1 LVNNLAVNG
10 NEEQKNRFLPDAC
23 SGQIIGGM
31 CMSEPNAG
39 TDVLGMSTKA
49 TYDANVDGWILNGTK
64 MWITNGTLNDGQPSS
79 EETNSTGD
87 LFLVY
92 ARTGPGKADLT
103 QFIVER
109 DMEGFTL
116 GQKIVDKLGMRASNT
131 AELVFQNVLV
141 PAKTH
146 VVGEVHGATLCMA
159 SNVLETKQCNAVDK
173 RIVLTRRK
181 CSLT

>member
-1 LVNNLAVNG
+1 
-10 NEEQKNRFLPDAC
+10 
-23 SGQIIGGM
+23 
-31 CMSEPNAG
+31 MSEPNAG

-49 TYDANVDGWILNGTK
+49 TYDANVDGWILSGTK

-79 EETNSTGD
+79 SETNSTGD

-131 AELVFQNVLV
+131 AELFLITSWCQLKRTWL
-141 PAKTH
+141 ARSTGLH
-146 VVGEVHGATLCMA
+146 SAWQVVIGWKRSDSMF
-159 SNVLETKQCNAVDK
+159 VDK
-173 RIVLTRRK
+173 QIVLTSK
-181 CSLT
+181 KMLLNIDEKPGN